1 VDTLLL
7 TTPSRHAN
15 AGSSVELSPKRLQHW
30 IASLPTMDVQETVSQ
45 LEQALV
51 AFNST
56 PLSDVER
63 LRLLEIYFAAY
74 EDILSG
80 YDEVRLNMLPIAA
93 EKRRAIAQAIMQLYL
108 DLAAGY
114 KIIIK
119 DQFERRQRL
128 RRNPLL
134 LTCVYRAIELI
145 NLTMLYAF
153 RAHRDIPPLCYLELY
168 QLYSYAEENGVL
180 ESPVKNLPGY
190 QSAPQIGSLFKQIML
205 LVLTDPYHIN
215 PIELYEYYVLAERF
229 ANTCEI
235 LPLDGKTLNSP
246 FQLIDL
252 ASDKPPVFSKNPT
265 AIKHTPFLRRINI
278 SSAIKE
284 MKLWS
289 DGQNRGD
296 ASLAEEQKKRLTSS
310 LVMRLSNNLRRR
322 EPRRKAHQD
331 IHLITGMR
339 NILYACEKTELLKK
353 VIARETHAGIEV
365 HDIEDERLESS
376 THPCRVLNESNS
388 GRRVSN
394 LPATIAEDMMIGNV
408 VALLDATPSGIT
420 IMAGLVRWKKED
432 QHGQFH
438 FGIEI
443 IPGQPT
449 PTAIQTEAS
458 EQAIGGLVFPPVAVL
473 KLERRIL
480 LPHKHYCSGA
490 KLNYKSVTGI
500 VSITLGENIMNSP
513 AYVVATIVS
522 G

>member
-1 VDTLLL
+1 M
-7 TTPSRHAN
+7 
-15 AGSSVELSPKRLQHW
+15 ELSPKRLQHW

-56 PLSDVER
+56 PLSDAER

-74 EDILSG
+74 EDILAG
-80 YDEVRLNMLPIAA
+80 YDEIRLNMLPVAA
-93 EKRRAIAQAIMQLYL
+93 EKRHAIAQAIMQLYL

-114 KIIIK
+114 KIIIR

-134 LTCVYRAIELI
+134 LACIYRAIELI
-145 NLTMLYAF
+145 SLTMLYAF

-190 QSAPQIGSLFKQIML
+190 QSAPQIGNLFKQIML

-229 ANTCEI
+229 ATTCEI
-235 LPLDGKTLNSP
+235 LPLDEKMPNSP
-246 FQLIDL
+246 IQLIDL
-252 ASDKPPVFSKNPT
+252 ASDKPPVFSKKPT
-265 AIKHTPFLRRINI
+265 AIKHTSFLRQINI
-278 SSAIKE
+278 SSAVEE

-289 DGQNRGD
+289 DEQSRHET
-296 ASLAEEQKKRLTSS
+296 SLAEEQKKRLTTS
-310 LVMRLSNNLRRR
+310 LVMHLSNNLRRR
-322 EPRRKAHQD
+322 EPRRQTHQD
-331 IHLITGMR
+331 IHLIAGIK

-353 VIARETHAGIEV
+353 IIARETHAGIEV
-365 HDIEDERLESS
+365 HDVEDERLESS
-376 THPCRVLNESNS
+376 THSCRVLNESNS
-388 GRRVSN
+388 GRRISS
-394 LPATIAEDMMIGNV
+394 LPAAVAEDMMIGDV

-432 QHGQFH
+432 QHNQFH

-443 IPGQPT
+443 IPGQPAAT
-449 PTAIQTEAS
+449 TIQTEAS
-458 EQAIGGLVFPPVAVL
+458 EQAFGSLVFPPIAVL

-480 LPHKHYCSGA
+480 LPQKHYRGGA
-490 KLNYKSVTGI
+490 RLNYKSTGGI
-500 VSITLGENIMNSP
+500 IRATLGESVMHSP

-522 G
+522 D